1 MSFPRQEASERQKM
15 QGTGTVFPMD
25 TSLLHSV
32 GKKSQQEGGIEGD
45 RLAHLWG
52 EVDAEGHVRIR
63 GKVP

>member
-1 MSFPRQEASERQKM
+1 M

-32 GKKSQQEGGIEGD
+32 GKKSQQEERIEGD

-52 EVDAEGHVRIR
+52 R
-63 GKVP
+63 GGCRGTRADTGTIGLYS